1 MAVKAAAGKHSAPAH
16 SGRGER
22 VRRDGGGV
30 VGGEDAREPCY
41 RVRGGA
47 GLPGIGE
54 ERAPAVVHHNG
65 FEGGR
70 FWSGI
75 GRGVMGGGEN
85 VLRPLWKRKGEG
97 HREAAAHARA
107 GGGGDAVLER
117 LEEEDEREGAACQR
131 GREAGWAKP
140 AGRPRS
146 KRSGGGVACWSGGGG
161 SGSGRGGG
169 REVGGAGWA
178 KGQVDR

>member
-75 GRGVMGGGEN
+75 GRGVMGGG
-85 VLRPLWKRKGEG
+85 GE
-97 HREAAAHARA
+97 RAPAVMEAER
-107 GGGGDAVLER
+107 GGA
-117 LEEEDEREGAACQR
+117 
-131 GREAGWAKP
+131 P
-140 AGRPRS
+140 
-146 KRSGGGVACWSGGGG
+146 GGG
-161 SGSGRGGG
+161 SARASWWR
-169 REVGGAGWA
+169 R
-178 KGQVDR
+178 